1 MLAHIL
7 AIAVGLSSL
16 VLFLT
21 AFSMSEIHRKDD
33 FLWSGVGLF
42 YALVLWF
49 GASRIT
55 GSLLLGQIA
64 VVSLVISLNWQNL
77 QLRKAVANPDEAA
90 NINLFSITEL
100 ISGFFQGSD
109 RSDSQ
114 PNIAKV
120 LDTETPVED
129 SSSATE
135 NVASPSTPE
144 TISAEEVSTVTENI
158 KTEDS
163 LSTPEVIDADTTTE
177 SDRTEDFLSTAE
189 VSQTQPTPEV
199 IDADTTTES
208 NRVEDSFST
217 AEVSQTQP
225 TPEVID
231 ADTTTESNRAED
243 FLSTAEVSQTQPT
256 TEDIEATSSF
266 DTEEAEDSLPTAEV
280 SQTQINK
287 DESTTIGESSNI
299 TENADLED
307 SIEPTT
313 SDSPI
318 TETYNVEDKVESN
331 EVESFASTQFS
342 NPETIEDI
350 LSSQEPTEIEE
361 QERTTSESDS
371 LSSFEEV
378 DTEEQ
383 KDPND
388 TLSDTKNR
396 PKSSL
401 DDFLAELE
409 NSMNKKSN
417 EDN

>member
-90 NINLFSITEL
+90 NINLFSITEF
-100 ISGFFQGSD
+100 ISGFFQDSD

-135 NVASPSTPE
+135 NVAQQSTPE
-144 TISAEEVSTVTENI
+144 TISAEEVSTVTEDI

-163 LSTPEVIDADTTTE
+163 LSTPEVIDADTTSE
-177 SDRTEDFLSTAE
+177 SNQVEDSFSTAE

-208 NRVEDSFST
+208 NRVEDSF
-217 AEVSQTQP
+217 
-225 TPEVID
+225 
-231 ADTTTESNRAED
+231 
-243 FLSTAEVSQTQPT
+243 STAEVSQTQPT

-307 SIEPTT
+307 SIELTT

-331 EVESFASTQFS
+331 EVEFFASTQFS

-383 KDPND
+383 KEPND
-388 TLSDTKNR
+388 TSSDTKNR

>member
-163 LSTPEVIDADTTTE
+163 LS
-177 SDRTEDFLSTAE
+177 
-189 VSQTQPTPEV
+189 
-199 IDADTTTES
+199 
-208 NRVEDSFST
+208 
-217 AEVSQTQP
+217 